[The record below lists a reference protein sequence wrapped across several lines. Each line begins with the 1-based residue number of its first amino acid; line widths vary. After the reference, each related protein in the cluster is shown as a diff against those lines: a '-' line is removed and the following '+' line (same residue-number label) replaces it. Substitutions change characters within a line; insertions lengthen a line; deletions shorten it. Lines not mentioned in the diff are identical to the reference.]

1 MIINIK
7 DLTISFD
14 SRKIIDNLN
23 LSLKSGN
30 IYIIQGAS
38 GSGKTTL
45 LNAIAGYI
53 DKDTGS
59 IEMEPETKIEY
70 LFQDEMLFSNLTV
83 RENMK
88 VKYGVRHKE
97 VDEQCEDLFRDIL
110 EKVHIGGLIDSKV
123 AMLSGGERQRVQIAN
138 MLLSDPDIILMDE
151 PTSKLDTE
159 NKVDIVNVITEIFSE
174 KILVIVSHDNLW
186 DCIQT
191 SISYKLY
198 EGKLIHHVMNR
209 GEK

>member
-1 MIINIK
+1 M
-7 DLTISFD
+7 T
-14 SRKIIDNLN
+14 
-23 LSLKSGN
+23 
-30 IYIIQGAS
+30 
-38 GSGKTTL
+38 
-45 LNAIAGYI
+45 
-53 DKDTGS
+53 
-59 IEMEPETKIEY
+59 ETKIEY

-151 PTSKLDTE
+151 PTSKLDPE

-186 DCIQT
+186 DYIQT